1 MAAINIGKGEISGS
15 SNGMLC
21 GYTFIDDVNRAN
33 GTGIL
38 DTVVFKSRAFI
49 GGGVFGLKMGTFPL
63 GTKVVRDYENL
74 GNFPGNNKVFTCTGL
89 SCDVAQD
96 DALGA
101 YYTGGEMY
109 LSAPGQISTTEYYYH
124 GDGFDGNSHS
134 YSAQKYAAYMSAT
147 GETVAAGG
155 GALVGGSALVGG
167 QILCGN
173 SPLIN

>member
-1 MAAINIGKGEISGS
+1 MAKIFIGKGEISGS
-15 SNGMLC
+15 SNGMVA

-38 DTVVFKSRAFI
+38 DTMVFKSRFI

-74 GNFPGNNKVFTCTGL
+74 GNFPGNNTVFTCTGL

-101 YYTGGEMY
+101 YYTSGEMY
-109 LSAPGQISTTEYYYH
+109 CSAPGQISTTQYYYH

-134 YSAQKYAAYMSAT
+134 YSAQQYAVYMSAT